1 MSTRATHTSE
11 RRSPRRTR
19 RGSRAFIVEALVL
32 FVFLV
37 ITLAI
42 VSQLFFASANQAQK
56 SLELERAIT
65 VAANVAERF
74 SANPTSAEISEAGQD
89 GLSVRCAITPQFTT
103 SGTLYEATITVSNE
117 YEDIY
122 TLTTARYVSEVR

>member
-1 MSTRATHTSE
+1 MSTRAAHTSE
-11 RRSPRRTR
+11 HRSPRRTR

-42 VSQLFFASANQAQK
+42 VSQLFFASANQAPEEPRARARDYRRRQRRRAF
-56 SLELERAIT
+56 LGQPHERRDLRSRPGWPVGALRDH
-65 VAANVAERF
+65 AAVHGKR
-74 SANPTSAEISEAGQD
+74 
-89 GLSVRCAITPQFTT
+89 
-103 SGTLYEATITVSNE
+103 TLYEATITVSNE

>member
-1 MSTRATHTSE
+1 MSTRAAHTNE
-11 RRSPRRTR
+11 PRAPRRTR

-65 VAANVAERF
+65 VASNAAERF

-89 GLSVRCAITPQFTT
+89 GLTVRCTITPQFTA

>member
-1 MSTRATHTSE
+1 MSTRAAHTNE
-11 RRSPRRTR
+11 PRAPRRTR

-65 VAANVAERF
+65 VAANAAERF

-89 GLSVRCAITPQFTT
+89 GLTVRCTITPQFTT

>member
-1 MSTRATHTSE
+1 MDMHATHTNGH
-11 RRSPRRTR
+11 RTPRRTR
-19 RGSRAFIVEALVL
+19 QGSRAFIVEALVL

-37 ITLAI
+37 IALAV

-65 VAANVAERF
+65 VAANAAERF
-74 SANPTSAEISEAGQD
+74 SANPASTEISEAGQD
-89 GLSVRCAITPQFTT
+89 GLSVRCAITPQFTAA
-103 SGTLYEATITVSNE
+103 GTLYKATIIVSNE